1 MKKLNLFNVDVIDHL
16 VQPAEFAEA
25 NLNSAALDFVSDFKT
40 TSPMMI
46 DANTC
51 AVEAEDM
58 MNHEHT
64 KLKLVIDA
72 NQELIGLISYEQLS
86 IQNVLQRLGK
96 GVNRTDLTV
105 ADLMRPRS
113 EIKALAYEQ
122 IKHCTIGDVLNTLQ
136 HNGEQHCLVI
146 DTDSHHIRGVISAS
160 DIASRLHIPVHIE
173 KAPTFLNIFDRMY
186 A

>member
-1 MKKLNLFNVDVIDHL
+1 
-16 VQPAEFAEA
+16 
-25 NLNSAALDFVSDFKT
+25 
-40 TSPMMI
+40 
-46 DANTC
+46 
-51 AVEAEDM
+51 
-58 MNHEHT
+58 
-64 KLKLVIDA
+64 VIDA

-146 DTDSHHIRGVISAS
+146 DTESHHIRGVISAS
-160 DIASRLHIPVHIE
+160 DIANRLHIPVHIE